1 MNKTIGIVAH
11 VDAGKTTLTE
21 QMLYITSTIK
31 QAGRVDSKNTVLD
44 YHAIEKERGI
54 TVFSDQ
60 ASLKYKDSTIH
71 LIDTPGHVDFSSE
84 MERAM
89 KILDCAVIVLSAVE
103 GIQGHTETVWNLLR
117 QYGIPTIFFINKLD
131 RQGANFNKICE
142 DIAVNLT
149 RNICVF
155 TRPSIEEDFSSVV
168 SLFNDISFDN
178 ELIEFLSEHNDLLLE
193 KYINNEIISYIELKE
208 SLIDQISSCNIF
220 PCLCGSGLKNIGINQ
235 LLDFIN
241 LFVYTNYSDDD
252 KFGAL
257 VYKIKHDENNNKL
270 TYIKVKSGT
279 VKTRDVIFHRAF
291 EDCDVIQEKIN
302 YIKVNTGNY
311 FMPVSSISAGEY
323 GVLLGINNSYVGEG
337 LGKCEDYVDF
347 SIKPVLQ
354 SIVKYSSSLN
364 PKEVLNIF
372 QILNTEDP
380 SLKVEWNR
388 TLGQLQINVMG
399 VIQLEVLKHQ
409 VFERF
414 NLLVDFEEPKVLYKE
429 TIKTEATGFGH
440 FEPYRHYAEVKFRM
454 TPVKRNSG
462 ISYSSSL
469 NHDILNYRW
478 QKTILKLVEA
488 ACKRGVLTGSPVT
501 DIHFE
506 LIRGSAHQEYT
517 SGGDFAQAVTRA
529 VRQGL
534 ESTENIL
541 LEPYYKFK
549 ITVNQD
555 LCGRVMNDITKMYGN
570 FDVPITI
577 GSNSIISG
585 IVPIASSMNYAKEL
599 LSFSKGKGSISLL
612 FDGYNTCHNTDDV
625 IEKYSYDSNSDPEFT
640 SNSVYCSKGAVYSVP
655 GHEAENYRRG

>member
-44 YHAIEKERGI
+44 YHSIEKERGI

-60 ASLKYKDSTIH
+60 ASLKYKNSTIH

-84 MERAM
+84 MERAL

-103 GIQGHTETVWNLLR
+103 GIQGHTETVWKLLR

-142 DIAVNLT
+142 DITVNLT
-149 RNICVF
+149 SDICIF
-155 TRPSIEEDFSSVV
+155 TKPITDDNFSSVIT
-168 SLFNDISFDN
+168 LFDDKSFDR
-178 ELIEFLSEHNDLLLE
+178 EITEFLSERDEILME
-193 KYINNEIISYIELKE
+193 KYLNDEKISYSELKE
-208 SLIDQISSCNIF
+208 SLIKQFSSCGVF
-220 PCLCGSGLKNIGINQ
+220 PCLCGSGLKNIGIDRV
-235 LLDFIN
+235 LDFIN
-241 LFVYTNYSDDD
+241 LFVLTNYSEDDN
-252 KFGAL
+252 FGAL

-270 TYIKVKSGT
+270 TYIKVNSGT
-279 VKTRDVIFHRAF
+279 IKTRDIIYHRAF
-291 EDCDVIQEKIN
+291 EDSEIIQEKIN
-302 YIKVNTGNY
+302 NIKMNTGNNY
-311 FMPVSSISAGEY
+311 LSVSSISAGEY
-323 GVLLGINNSYVGEG
+323 GVLVGINNSYVGEG

-354 SIVKYSSSLN
+354 SIVKYAPTLN
-364 PKEVLNIF
+364 PKEVLSIF
-372 QILNTEDP
+372 QILNAEDP
-380 SLKVEWNR
+380 SLGVEWNS

-409 VFERF
+409 VLERF
-414 NLLVDFEEPKVLYKE
+414 NLQVDFEEPEVLYKE
-429 TIKTEATGFGH
+429 TIKTETTGFGH

-454 TPVKRNSG
+454 TPLKRNSG
-462 ISYSSSL
+462 ITYSSNI

-478 QKTILKLVEA
+478 QKSILKLINP
-488 ACKRGVLTGSPVT
+488 ACSKGISTGSPIT

-506 LIRGSAHQEYT
+506 LIKGSAHQEYT
-517 SGGDFAQAVTRA
+517 AGGDFAQAVTRA

-534 ESTENIL
+534 ESTECIL

-555 LCGRVMNDITKMYGN
+555 LCGRVMNDITKMYGT
-570 FDVPITI
+570 FDAPIII
-577 GSNSIISG
+577 GNNSIISG
-585 IVPIASSMNYAKEL
+585 VPQ
-599 LSFSKGKGSISLL
+599 
-612 FDGYNTCHNTDDV
+612 
-625 IEKYSYDSNSDPEFT
+625 
-640 SNSVYCSKGAVYSVP
+640 
-655 GHEAENYRRG
+655 

>member
-44 YHAIEKERGI
+44 YHSIEKERGI

-60 ASLKYKDSTIH
+60 ASLRYKDSTIH

-84 MERAM
+84 MERAL

-103 GIQGHTETVWNLLR
+103 GIQGHTETVWKLLR

-131 RQGANFNKICE
+131 RQGANFNKIYE
-142 DIAVNLT
+142 DIAANLT
-149 RNICVF
+149 KDICVF
-155 TRPSIEEDFSSVV
+155 TRPNKDEDFSYVYT
-168 SLFNDISFDN
+168 LFDDRCFDN
-178 ELIEFLSEHNDLLLE
+178 EIIEFLSEHDDLLLE
-193 KYINNEIISYIELKE
+193 KYLNDENISYAELKD
-208 SLIDQISSCNIF
+208 SLIKQFSSCNIF
-220 PCLCGSGLKNIGINQ
+220 PCLCGSGLKNIGVDNM
-235 LLDFIN
+235 LDFIN
-241 LFVYTNYSDDD
+241 SFVHTNYSDDD

-270 TYIKVKSGT
+270 TYVKVISGT
-279 VKTRDVIFHRAF
+279 VKMRDIIEHRAI
-291 EDCDVIQEKIN
+291 EDSEAIQEKIN
-302 YIKVNTGNY
+302 HIKVSVGNNY
-311 FMPVSSISAGEY
+311 LPVSSISAGEY
-323 GVLLGINNSYVGEG
+323 GVLVGVNNSFVGEG
-337 LGKCEDYVDF
+337 LGKCGDYVDF

-354 SIVKYSSSLN
+354 SIVKYAPALN

-372 QILNTEDP
+372 QILNVEDP
-380 SLKVEWNR
+380 SLGVEWNS

-409 VFERF
+409 ILERF
-414 NLLVDFEEPKVLYKE
+414 NLQVDFEEPEVLYKE
-429 TIKTEATGFGH
+429 TIKNETTGFGH

-454 TPVKRNSG
+454 SPLKRSAG
-462 ISYSSSL
+462 ITYSSSI

-478 QKTILKLVEA
+478 QKSILKLINPS
-488 ACKRGVLTGSPVT
+488 CRKGVLTGSPIT
-501 DIHFE
+501 DIYFE
-506 LIRGSAHQEYT
+506 LIKGSAHQEYT
-517 SGGDFAQAVTRA
+517 AGGDFAQAVTRA

-534 ESTENIL
+534 ESTECIL

-549 ITVNQD
+549 ITIHQD
-555 LCGRVMNDITKMYGN
+555 LCGRVMNDITKMYGT
-570 FDVPITI
+570 FDAPITI
-577 GSNSIISG
+577 GNNSIISG
-585 IVPIASSMNYAKEL
+585 IVPVASSMNYAKEL
-599 LSFSKGKGSISLL
+599 LSFSKGKGSISFL
-612 FDGYNTCHNTDDV
+612 FDGYNVCHNTDEV

-655 GHEAENYRRG
+655 GHEAENHRRG